1 LRHHPEVASLKRD
14 SSQLAN
20 YWIWYICSG
29 AWLLDA
35 AIAVHLDHRS
45 HALASI
51 LVALLFVLVGVVW
64 RRVFDRLR

>member
-1 LRHHPEVASLKRD
+1 VKPD
-14 SSQLAN
+14 SSQLSN

-51 LVALLFVLVGVVW
+51 AVAVLFVLVGVIW
-64 RRVFDRLR
+64 RRVSNRLR

>member
-1 LRHHPEVASLKRD
+1 VKPE
-14 SSQLAN
+14 SSQLRN

-51 LVALLFVLVGVVW
+51 AVAVLFVLIGVIW
-64 RRVFDRLR
+64 RRVSDRLR